1 VQRPPGPAAELR
13 DRDTIRIEAAVMP
26 FKDVIGHRRL
36 VELLQRSV
44 RLDLLP
50 PSLIFAGPAGVG
62 KRLTALATAQA
73 LNCTSPK
80 ISTDLEATDK
90 IMRDAC
96 GECPTCSRI
105 ARGLH
110 PDVLVIEPG
119 DSGSI
124 KTEQVRDAIERAGY
138 RPFEGKR
145 RVVIIDDADALVLT
159 AQNALLKTLEEPPS
173 SSVFIL
179 VSARPDVL
187 LPTVISRCPRLRFRP
202 LGTSDIASGLIER
215 GYSEQDARAIAMSSD
230 GSLGRALD
238 MEADE
243 ILEARAVARQV
254 LAFAGANRDPRRRI
268 DGAKTLLT
276 NIGGGKAAADRER
289 LSSYLRAMATLLRD
303 TELIST
309 GGDLGTL
316 ANADLRPALDELGQV
331 YQGERGT
338 RAFSAIDQALV
349 AIERNAGVKI
359 VADWLVLQL

>member
-1 VQRPPGPAAELR
+1 M
-13 DRDTIRIEAAVMP
+13 RIEAAVMP

-36 VELLQRSV
+36 IRLLARSV
-44 RLDLLP
+44 REDLLP
-50 PSLIFAGPAGVG
+50 PSLIFAGPSGVG
-62 KRLTALATAQA
+62 KRRTAIATAQA
-73 LNCTSPK
+73 LNCESPVVGRAGG
-80 ISTDLEATDK
+80 STE
-90 IMRDAC
+90 IEFDAC
-96 GECPTCSRI
+96 GKCTACSRI

-110 PDVLVIEPG
+110 PEVLVIEPG

-179 VSARPDVL
+179 VSARSDVL

-202 LGTSDIASGLIER
+202 LGTSDVASALIER
-215 GYSEQDARAIAMSSD
+215 GHGEQDARAIAMSSD

-238 MEADE
+238 MDADE

-276 NIGGGKAAADRER
+276 NIGGGSAAADRER

-303 TELIST
+303 TELIAT

>member
-1 VQRPPGPAAELR
+1 
-13 DRDTIRIEAAVMP
+13 MP

-36 VELLQRSV
+36 IRLLARSV
-44 RLDLLP
+44 REDLLP
-50 PSLIFAGPAGVG
+50 PSLIFAGPSGVG

-73 LNCTSPK
+73 LNCTSPSVPVAS
-80 ISTDLEATDK
+80 ILFDEATGE
-90 IMRDAC
+90 ISIDAC
-96 GECPTCSRI
+96 GKCPACSRI

-110 PDVLVIEPG
+110 PDVVVIEPG

-202 LGTSDIASGLIER
+202 LDTSDIASGLIER

-238 MEADE
+238 MDAHEV
-243 ILEARAVARQV
+243 LEARAVARQV
-254 LAFAGANRDPRRRI
+254 LAFAGASRDPRRRI

-276 NIGGGKAAADRER
+276 NIGGGTAAADRER

-316 ANADLRPALDELGQV
+316 ANADLRPALEELGQV
-331 YQGERGT
+331 YHGERGT
-338 RAFSAIDQALV
+338 RAFSAIDQALM

>member
-1 VQRPPGPAAELR
+1 
-13 DRDTIRIEAAVMP
+13 MP

-36 VELLQRSV
+36 IRLLARSV
-44 RLDLLP
+44 REDLLP
-50 PSLIFAGPAGVG
+50 PSLIFAGPSGVG
-62 KRLTALATAQA
+62 KRRTAIATAQA
-73 LNCTSPK
+73 LNCESPVVGRAGG
-80 ISTDLEATDK
+80 STEIDF
-90 IMRDAC
+90 DAC
-96 GECPTCSRI
+96 GKCPACSRI

-110 PDVLVIEPG
+110 PEVLVIEPG

-179 VSARPDVL
+179 VSARSDVL

-202 LGTSDIASGLIER
+202 LGTSDIASALIER
-215 GYSEQDARAIAMSSD
+215 GYNEQDARAIAMSSD
-230 GSLGRALD
+230 GSLGRALGMD
-238 MEADE
+238 ADE

-254 LAFAGANRDPRRRI
+254 LTFAGATRDPRRRI

-276 NIGGGKAAADRER
+276 NIGGGTAAADRER

-316 ANADLRPALDELGQV
+316 ANADLRPALEELGQV

-338 RAFSAIDQALV
+338 RAFSAIDQALM

>member
-1 VQRPPGPAAELR
+1 
-13 DRDTIRIEAAVMP
+13 M
-26 FKDVIGHRRL
+26 
-36 VELLQRSV
+36 
-44 RLDLLP
+44 
-50 PSLIFAGPAGVG
+50 
-62 KRLTALATAQA
+62 
-73 LNCTSPK
+73 
-80 ISTDLEATDK
+80 
-90 IMRDAC
+90 
-96 GECPTCSRI
+96 
-105 ARGLH
+105 
-110 PDVLVIEPG
+110 
-119 DSGSI
+119 
-124 KTEQVRDAIERAGY
+124 
-138 RPFEGKR
+138 
-145 RVVIIDDADALVLT
+145 LVLT

-179 VSARPDVL
+179 VSARSDVL

-202 LGTSDIASGLIER
+202 LGTSDVASALIER
-215 GYSEQDARAIAMSSD
+215 GHGEQDARAIAMSSD

-238 MEADE
+238 MDADE

-276 NIGGGKAAADRER
+276 NIGAGSAAADRER

-303 TELIST
+303 TELIAT
-309 GGDLGTL
+309 GGDVGTL
-316 ANADLRPALDELGQV
+316 ANADLRPALEELGQV